1 MAIVDFVVKNGL
13 VVTEEAQILG
23 TTDATASNDTAASL
37 YSAGGA
43 AIAKKAYVGT
53 DLSVGNNGSFSG
65 TLTVGGGSGTI
76 GTDQTTFNLLNTT
89 ATTINF
95 GGAATSMEIG
105 AATGTTNINNNL
117 DVDGDVNIDGGDLT
131 VSTATFNLANA
142 TATTVNFAGA
152 GTAVNIGAATGTTNI
167 KNNLDVDGDV
177 NIDGGDLTVSTA
189 AFNLVNT
196 TATTVNIAG
205 AGTAV
210 SIGAATGTTTINNAN
225 TVVTGDLA
233 VNGADIT
240 TTATGTATVF
250 NTNATT
256 VNIAGAG
263 TAVNIGAATG
273 TTTVKNNLD
282 VDGDVNIDGGD
293 LTVSTTTFNL
303 ANTTATTGNLFGAA
317 TAVNI
322 GTSAAAAS
330 TLTFGPTITGNTF
343 EINSTAGGTVNLSSD
358 VTTGIVNL
366 YTGLTTGTMNIGSAS
381 AGKIVIA
388 LTTDTTSN
396 STGALQV
403 AGGVMV
409 AKDLFVGGGDIITDQ
424 ATFNLLNANATT
436 VNFAGA
442 GTAITMGAS
451 TGSVTVNNPTIT
463 QSNATSV
470 TFNMNGPTP
479 TIVSNNTGAASVF
492 NTNSL
497 TGNLF
502 GAATA
507 VNIGTT
513 TGTTTVRSPTLVGSQ
528 ATQNLYNTIATT
540 MNFAGAATAVNIG
553 ATTGTATINNP
564 TVVGSQATVNLWNT
578 TSTTV
583 NFAGAGTAVNIGAT
597 SGTAT
602 INNPTV
608 VGSQATVNLWN
619 ATSTTVN
626 FAGAATALNMGATTG
641 TATINNPTVV
651 GSQTTVNLWNTTST
665 TVNFAGAGTAVNI
678 GAATGTTNIKN
689 NLDVDLD
696 VNIDGGD
703 LTVSTAT
710 FNLANATATTINFAG
725 AATALN
731 MGATSGTATINN
743 PTVVGSQATVNLW
756 NTTSTTVN
764 AFGAAT
770 TLALGNTATT
780 AQTVNMF
787 TASTGASTYNF
798 ATGATAASTIKTLNI
813 GTGGAASST
822 TNINIG
828 GSNGGTTTLSSPIL
842 TVSGQATFPSAIANR
857 PILGGGFISRE
868 TGDDNHDIWGISEDY
883 YPSHGTAG
891 NAWGI
896 RWAATPNEIQFVGG
910 GTNQFIFD
918 LDQGDLTVNG
928 DITVTGGDIVS
939 AAGTNST
946 LYNTTTTGN
955 VTIYSAQTTGA
966 FTLGGTGSTGA
977 ITIGQSTAAQT
988 LNLGTGATANAVTKT
1003 INIGTSGVAGSTT
1016 NINIG
1021 STAGAGTI
1029 TCNEVIRSGLV
1040 GGADGLDFASN
1051 DVYASVRV
1059 IRNNTSTAGN
1069 NDGMYIGYGNTNSGA
1084 TRLFGGGSTTTS
1096 AQINTHST
1104 AATSSTTGSLVV
1116 TGGISSNSQSYFPR
1130 ILIGRD
1136 NNATHGISWYA
1147 DSYTTWQTYMAQ
1159 ASQTGIGTK
1168 GNITVP
1174 SGTLVTSWALR
1185 SYVEDAAGY
1194 GWTWEGGTGSSDT
1207 SPTVVAEIRS
1217 SDGAARFGAVTNA
1230 GFLGS
1235 NSSNARNHFTA
1246 YNSGAAAAATGW
1258 IAGAFGDN
1266 NGQRVVIGSASGY
1279 AHLGAHNANLSD
1291 WAPLFIQ
1298 NDSSS
1303 ATVMIGFPWNTA
1315 SDANYRLKVNGAFA
1329 ATTKSFLI
1337 DHPTKSGMKLR
1348 YGSLEGPEN
1357 GVYVRGSLKNSN
1369 IIELPDYWTGLV
1381 DPDSIT
1387 VSITP
1392 KGRKQDIYVG
1402 EIKDNCV
1409 EVIGENID
1417 CFYVVYGERK
1427 DVDKLQ
1433 VEIAGE

>member
-1 MAIVDFVVKNGL
+1 MALVDFVVKNGL

-37 YSAGGA
+37 YTAGGA

-53 DLSVGNNGSFSG
+53 DLSVGGSATIS
-65 TLTVGGGSGTI
+65 TNLTVSGDLAVNGADITTTTTGTATI
-76 GTDQTTFNLLNTT
+76 FNTN
-89 ATTINF
+89 ATTINLA
-95 GGAATSMEIG
+95 GAA
-105 AATGTTNINNNL
+105 
-117 DVDGDVNIDGGDLT
+117 
-131 VSTATFNLANA
+131 
-142 TATTVNFAGA
+142 
-152 GTAVNIGAATGTTNI
+152 
-167 KNNLDVDGDV
+167 
-177 NIDGGDLTVSTA
+177 
-189 AFNLVNT
+189 
-196 TATTVNIAG
+196 
-205 AGTAV
+205 TAV

-240 TTATGTATVF
+240 TTTTGTATVF

-366 YTGLTTGTMNIGSAS
+366 YTGLTTGTMNLGSANG
-381 AGKIVIA
+381 GKVSIA
-388 LTTDTTSN
+388 FTTDTSSN

-424 ATFNLLNANATT
+424 ATFNLLNTNAAT

-528 ATQNLYNTIATT
+528 TTQNLYNTIATT

-626 FAGAATALNMGATTG
+626 FAGA
-641 TATINNPTVV
+641 
-651 GSQTTVNLWNTTST
+651 
-665 TVNFAGAGTAVNI
+665 GTAVNI

-710 FNLANATATTINFAG
+710 FNLANANATTINFAG

-770 TLALGNTATT
+770 SLALGNTATA

-891 NAWGI
+891 SAWGI

-955 VTIYSAQTTGA
+955 VTVYGAQTTGA

-1029 TCNEVIRSGLV
+1029 TTNEKIVSGV
-1040 GGADGLDFASN
+1040 GNGNDGLDFATA
-1051 DVYASVRV
+1051 DVYTSVRV
-1059 IRNNTSTAGN
+1059 IRNNGTAN
-1069 NDGMYIGYGNTNSGA
+1069 QDGMFIGYGNTNSGT
-1084 TRLFGGGSTTTS
+1084 TRLFGGGSTTVAASIFAGATNATNNAS
-1096 AQINTHST
+1096 GSVIIN
-1104 AATSSTTGSLVV
+1104 
-1116 TGGISSNSQSYFPR
+1116 GGISSNAQVCFPR
-1130 ILIGRD
+1130 ILIDRGA
-1136 NNATHGISWYA
+1136 NAHHGISWYS
-1147 DSYTTWQTYMAQ
+1147 DSYTTWQEYMAQ
-1159 ASQTGIGTK
+1159 AGQASVGTRA
-1168 GNITVP
+1168 NITAP

-1217 SDGAARFGAVTNA
+1217 DTGAARFGAVTNA

-1235 NSSNARNHFTA
+1235 NSANARNHFTA
-1246 YNSGAAAAATGW
+1246 YNSGSAAAATGW

-1315 SDANYRLKVNGAFA
+1315 ADANYRLKVNGAFA